1 MVLELPLKNV
11 IVGRVVLDAR
21 TVIFSVVLI
30 VYSIKM
36 EVLLTVSPI
45 QSKLSVVMGYFNP
58 KGIKSA
64 TIKEEMAAT
73 QTAPFKKDSHVQE
86 FSRFAKSVGMVWLKE
101 LKLVMVLLGASHT
114 ASSPNA
120 TMVNWSL
127 EKIVTTEEET
137 EMVAPVNAKLSYSTN
152 VMGLETLESHLYVR
166 GFINA
171 ETASTSLT
179 TFSSVTTATW
189 QAAQTALLTLDTRAP
204 HRSIRHLFAQR

>member
-1 MVLELPLKNV
+1 MGKISYVKKFVEMVLELPLKNV

-86 FSRFAKSVGMVWLKE
+86 FSQFAKSVGMV
-101 LKLVMVLLGASHT
+101 
-114 ASSPNA
+114 
-120 TMVNWSL
+120 
-127 EKIVTTEEET
+127 
-137 EMVAPVNAKLSYSTN
+137 
-152 VMGLETLESHLYVR
+152 
-166 GFINA
+166 
-171 ETASTSLT
+171 
-179 TFSSVTTATW
+179 
-189 QAAQTALLTLDTRAP
+189 
-204 HRSIRHLFAQR
+204 